1 MNFDEVFLFL
11 RFFSENFDFMEPV
24 QHPHSIPQS
33 LTTYQY
39 SDIGLYFTPEMSS
52 LSLEEVI
59 NKLVV
64 LRK

>member
-24 QHPHSIPQS
+24 QHPHSIQQP